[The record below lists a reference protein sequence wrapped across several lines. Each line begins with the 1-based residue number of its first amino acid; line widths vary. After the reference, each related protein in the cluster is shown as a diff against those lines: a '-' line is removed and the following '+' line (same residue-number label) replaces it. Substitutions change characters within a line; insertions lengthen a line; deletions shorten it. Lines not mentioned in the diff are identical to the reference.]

1 MPRIYEAMTHAVSC
15 AVVLGNEPA
24 NVRGEGIRQG
34 RRVRASG
41 EVRSFSVRKPD
52 QSDPVLNGIL
62 HRTFLKLRCGKEHGF
77 LRAKRHLF
85 GMQHLHVLTLDP
97 ICVVL
102 AFHDNEKI
110 RPENPESG
118 CYIDFIGA
126 IVPVNRL
133 PVFRYKLPQLA
144 GGRFQVLFDLQFKLE

>member
-1 MPRIYEAMTHAVSC
+1 MTHAVTC
-15 AVVLGNEPA
+15 AVVFGNEPS
-24 NVRGEGIRQG
+24 NVRGQCIRQR

-41 EVRSFSVRKPD
+41 KIRSFTVSKPD
-52 QSDPVLNGIL
+52 QSNAMLDRIL
-62 HRTFLKLRCGKEHGF
+62 HCAFLKFRCGKQHGF
-77 LRAKRHLF
+77 LRAERHELAV
-85 GMQHLHVLTLDP
+85 QHLHVLTLYP

-110 RPENPESG
+110 RPENPEPG
-118 CYIDFIGA
+118 RYIDFIGA

-144 GGRFQVLFDLQFKLE
+144 GGRFQVLFNLQFKLE